1 MSVQHTNASRLRMAR
16 IRDAR
21 LVEQRAAM
29 TDAQIADAIDT
40 GSGCRPGDDVELSS
54 GRVLPWAEFVVAY
67 RAGDVLNA
75 YRRIIE
81 RGGALR

>member
-1 MSVQHTNASRLRMAR
+1 MSVQHTNASRLRMAK

-21 LVEQRAAM
+21 LVEQRASL
-29 TDAQIADAIDT
+29 TEEEIADITGADIDQ
-40 GSGCRPGDDVELSS
+40 DVIMAS
-54 GRVLPWAEFVVAY
+54 GRIYTWPDFVVAY
-67 RAGDVLNA
+67 RAGDTMNA